1 MITRLREAQA
11 DTLLNSN
18 FFIAKPVLNN
28 LSLIPTIHSKLPNVG
43 TTIFTVMSVLA
54 NEYKAINLGQ
64 GFPDYSMSEALI
76 ALVNKAMQGGHNQ
89 YVHMNGLPALR
100 EQLAE
105 KIAALYSTEVDADT
119 EITITPGGTYAI
131 YTALTTILQPGDEV
145 IVFEPAYDSYIP
157 NIEINGAVPVL
168 IPLVYPE
175 YKIDWELVKE
185 KITPK
190 TKLIMLNTPHNP
202 SGAVLSKDDIVQLQ
216 NIVKRTGIF
225 ILSDEVYEHLIFDDK
240 QHESML
246 RYPDLYERSFV
257 CFSFGKVY
265 HCTGW
270 KLGYCVAPPA
280 LMKEFRKVH
289 QFNCFTC
296 NSPVQFALAEFL
308 KQKDNYLQLGTFLQ
322 QKRDYL
328 KTLMQQTKFKPLPSY
343 GSYFQLY
350 CYSDI
355 TNESE
360 KDFAIRLTKEYGVAT
375 IPTSAF
381 YKNGEDNKVL
391 RFCFSKNESTL
402 EEAANRLMKL

>member
-1 MITRLREAQA
+1 MIPAIQ
-11 DTLLNSN
+11 
-18 FFIAKPVLNN
+18 
-28 LSLIPTIHSKLPNVG
+28 SKLPHVG
-43 TTIFTVMSVLA
+43 TTIFTIMSVLA
-54 NEYKAINLGQ
+54 NEHKAINLGQ
-64 GFPDYSMSEALI
+64 GFPDYEMSSELI
-76 ALVNKAMQGGHNQ
+76 ALVNKAMQNGHNQ

-105 KIAALYSTEVDADT
+105 KIAGLYSTTVNPET

-168 IPLVYPE
+168 IPLVYPN
-175 YKIDWELVKE
+175 YKIDWELVK
-185 KITPK
+185 KNISPK

-202 SGAVLSKDDIVQLQ
+202 TGAVLGADDILQLQ
-216 NIVKRTGIF
+216 NIVKGTGIF
-225 ILSDEVYEHLIFDDK
+225 ILSDEVYEHLIFDGIK
-240 QHESML
+240 HESML

-289 QFNCFTC
+289 QFNCFSC
-296 NSPVQFALAEFL
+296 NSPVQFALTEFL
-308 KQKDNYLQLGTFLQ
+308 QQKDNYLQLGFFLQ

-328 KTLMQQTKFKPLPSY
+328 KNLMQQTRFTAVPSY

-350 CYSDI
+350 SYRGI
-355 TNESE
+355 TDESE

-375 IPTSAF
+375 IPTSVF
-381 YKNGEDNKVL
+381 YKDGEDNKVL
-391 RFCFSKNESTL
+391 RFCFSKKENTL

>member
-1 MITRLREAQA
+1 
-11 DTLLNSN
+11 
-18 FFIAKPVLNN
+18 
-28 LSLIPTIHSKLPNVG
+28 LIPAIQSKLPHVG

-64 GFPDYSMSEALI
+64 GFPDYAMSEDLI
-76 ALVNKAMQGGHNQ
+76 ALVNKAMQNGHNQ
-89 YVHMNGLPALR
+89 YVHMNGLPLLR
-100 EQLAE
+100 QQLSE
-105 KIAALYSTEVDADT
+105 KIAELYSTNTDPET

-157 NIEINGAVPVL
+157 NIEINGAIPVL
-168 IPLVYPE
+168 IPLVYPD
-175 YKIDWELVKE
+175 YKIDWELVKQ
-185 KITPK
+185 KITLQ

-202 SGAVLSKDDIVQLQ
+202 TGAVLSADDIMQLQ
-216 NIVKRTGIF
+216 GIVKNTGIF
-225 ILSDEVYEHLIFDDK
+225 ILSDEVYEHLIFDNRK
-240 QHESML
+240 HESML
-246 RYPDLYERSFV
+246 RYPDLCERSFV

-270 KLGYCVAPPA
+270 KLGYCVAPHA

-308 KQKDNYLQLGTFLQ
+308 KQKDNYLQLGAFLQ
-322 QKRDYL
+322 QKRDHL
-328 KTLMQQTKFKPLPSY
+328 KNLMAQTRFKALPSY

-350 CYSDI
+350 SYSNI
-355 TNESE
+355 TDETE

-391 RFCFSKNESTL
+391 RFCFSKKETTL
-402 EEAANRLMKL
+402 EEAANRLIKI